1 MIILIP
7 IYLFNIRKIRKEF
20 ELSNLSWLQN
30 LKLFLITL
38 AFLSDNLGALFL
50 VQPKH
55 NFENIFY
62 YSHYFS
68 MGLMVIGMLIPLKE
82 LNFYS
87 EAKMI
92 RSFFANFNFSKV
104 LKKKNK
110 NNDFQMI
117 PLNTSDVETTK
128 PVVNEINLSG
138 KADSINDGDHAHLP
152 FCFFTLFFIC
162 SLILC
167 FKIDFFAKTKK
178 ILSVMDT
185 PKLIDFL
192 NYPMFFCFIYRILGK
207 NSKNLYMNAKRKISQ
222 GIYFMIIFSKI
233 T

>member
-7 IYLFNIRKIRKEF
+7 IYLFIIRNIRKEF
-20 ELSNLSWLQN
+20 ELSNLSWWQN
-30 LKLFLITL
+30 LKLFLFTL

-68 MGLMVIGMLIPLKE
+68 MGLMVIGMLIPQKE

-92 RSFFANFNFSKV
+92 KCSFENFSFSKG
-104 LKKKNK
+104 LKKKTR

-117 PLNTSDVETTK
+117 PLNTSDVETNK
-128 PVVNEINLSG
+128 PVVNEIDLPV
-138 KADSINDGDHAHLP
+138 KTDSINDHINLP
-152 FCFFTLFFIC
+152 FCFCTLFFIC

-167 FKIDFFAKTKK
+167 FKIEFFAKTKK
-178 ILSVMDT
+178 ILSLMDT
-185 PKLIDFL
+185 PKLIDFF
-192 NYPMFFCFIYRILGK
+192 NYPMFFCFMYRILGE
-207 NSKNLYMNAKRKISQ
+207 NSKNLYMSAKRKIYQ
-222 GIYFMIIFSKI
+222 GIYYFVIIYSL
-233 T
+233 